1 MPNSAAPNEDDDS
14 DELDDRPDQKVWV
27 WVSVIIVLLISLGI
41 GAPFA
46 YRASK
51 AWRARGLINQAKERF
66 QTLDVTNA
74 VGKLRLAIILAPDDN
89 YVLRMVA
96 ETFSLLNNP
105 EAITY
110 WNRLEQKGAF
120 TDKDRLN
127 RARIA
132 LATGQLAI
140 AGTDLR
146 TLYAQTPKD
155 TNVLGLSVDF
165 FRRIGNQQK
174 TLEAAGELLAVNP
187 ESTLSQLI
195 TGSLLSGD
203 PSSSSNR
210 LRGQQLLF
218 HLATTSGENQT
229 NSWRALETVSE
240 LTKDELNQIVF
251 SITNRP
257 TLSADHLLIAA
268 KFSFQANTN
277 SLSLWIPKIQ
287 ASMDLNPTSTA
298 YLKTATWLLAFGEGR
313 WLANQL
319 SEKDT
324 GSNAPL
330 FKLRLQALSDTG
342 DLETVRSLISKPE
355 APLTR
360 FDRTL
365 FQGDLAFR
373 AGKITEA
380 KKHWTQSL
388 LFATNSADLQ
398 RLATAASSVQLW
410 DTAFPAWEKLLN
422 RPFDRFETA
431 VSFIRAAEGTRD
443 QRIISTAYRRFL
455 TIVPDDIGIKLELIY
470 LHLILG
476 EQIVSTVTEI
486 EKFPEPMKSTPRVQ
500 LLRAL
505 GQLRSGTVAESLASL
520 ERMALPWETMPPRW
534 RALYSASLGA
544 NNQRE
549 ASRRIASLIPTG
561 ALLTSEREYFG
572 TWVPLL
578 R

>member
-174 TLEAAGELLAVNP
+174 NLEAAGE
-187 ESTLSQLI
+187 
-195 TGSLLSGD
+195 
-203 PSSSSNR
+203 
-210 LRGQQLLF
+210 
-218 HLATTSGENQT
+218 
-229 NSWRALETVSE
+229 
-240 LTKDELNQIVF
+240 
-251 SITNRP
+251 
-257 TLSADHLLIAA
+257 
-268 KFSFQANTN
+268 
-277 SLSLWIPKIQ
+277 
-287 ASMDLNPTSTA
+287 
-298 YLKTATWLLAFGEGR
+298 
-313 WLANQL
+313 
-319 SEKDT
+319 
-324 GSNAPL
+324 
-330 FKLRLQALSDTG
+330 
-342 DLETVRSLISKPE
+342 
-355 APLTR
+355 
-360 FDRTL
+360 
-365 FQGDLAFR
+365 
-373 AGKITEA
+373 
-380 KKHWTQSL
+380 
-388 LFATNSADLQ
+388 
-398 RLATAASSVQLW
+398 
-410 DTAFPAWEKLLN
+410 
-422 RPFDRFETA
+422 
-431 VSFIRAAEGTRD
+431 
-443 QRIISTAYRRFL
+443 
-455 TIVPDDIGIKLELIY
+455 
-470 LHLILG
+470 
-476 EQIVSTVTEI
+476 
-486 EKFPEPMKSTPRVQ
+486 
-500 LLRAL
+500 
-505 GQLRSGTVAESLASL
+505 
-520 ERMALPWETMPPRW
+520 
-534 RALYSASLGA
+534 
-544 NNQRE
+544 
-549 ASRRIASLIPTG
+549 
-561 ALLTSEREYFG
+561 
-572 TWVPLL
+572 
-578 R
+578 